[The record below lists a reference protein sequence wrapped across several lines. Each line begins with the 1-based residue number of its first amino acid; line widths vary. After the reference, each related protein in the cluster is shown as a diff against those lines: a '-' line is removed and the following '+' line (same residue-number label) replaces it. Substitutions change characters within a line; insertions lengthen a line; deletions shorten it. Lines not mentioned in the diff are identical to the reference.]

1 MSLWEDMLEPCQL
14 WELRRVSDGE
24 GGFARVWSPAA
35 EFEAAVVH
43 DGTTQDR
50 VAEKQGIAST
60 WTITTKAEL
69 SFHDVFKRKSDGKA
83 FRVVSDAQD
92 GAEVPDGMMKV
103 WEFEHSQ
110 IIEGIVEV
118 RSLLQMLNG

>member
-35 EFEAAVVH
+35 EFDAAVVH

-50 VAEKQGIAST
+50 LAEKQGLATT
-60 WTITTKAEL
+60 WTVTTKAEL
-69 SFHDVFKRKSDGKA
+69 SFHDVFKRGGDGKS
-83 FRVVSDAQD
+83 FRVTSEAADGRTPSMVSFQFNQCTCEEYDM
-92 GAEVPDGMMKV
+92 EVP
-103 WEFEHSQ
+103 E
-110 IIEGIVEV
+110 
-118 RSLLQMLNG
+118 